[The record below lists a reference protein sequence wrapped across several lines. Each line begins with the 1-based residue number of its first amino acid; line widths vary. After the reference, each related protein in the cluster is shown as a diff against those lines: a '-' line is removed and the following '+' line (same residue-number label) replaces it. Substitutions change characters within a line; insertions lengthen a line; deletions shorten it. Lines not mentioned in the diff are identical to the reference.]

1 MDEAYL
7 NDKTISRY
15 VSYGVNIFGIDKNLP
30 SYEIANLAIEKTYD
44 FFKSIGIPMTLKEV
58 GIDNSRLKEM
68 AHHIAVN
75 EGLENA
81 WAPLNEKDILEIL
94 EASL

>member
-1 MDEAYL
+1 M
-7 NDKTISRY
+7 N
-15 VSYGVNIFGIDKNLP
+15 
-30 SYEIANLAIEKTYD
+30 
-44 FFKSIGIPMTLKEV
+44 FKSIGIPMTLKEV

>member
-1 MDEAYL
+1 ML
-7 NDKTISRY
+7 GVTI
-15 VSYGVNIFGIDKNLP
+15 
-30 SYEIANLAIEKTYD
+30 
-44 FFKSIGIPMTLKEV
+44 FKSIGIPMTLKEV

>member
-1 MDEAYL
+1 ML
-7 NDKTISRY
+7 GVTI
-15 VSYGVNIFGIDKNLP
+15 
-30 SYEIANLAIEKTYD
+30 
-44 FFKSIGIPMTLKEV
+44 FKSIGIPMTLKEV

-68 AHHIAVN
+68 AHLIAVN